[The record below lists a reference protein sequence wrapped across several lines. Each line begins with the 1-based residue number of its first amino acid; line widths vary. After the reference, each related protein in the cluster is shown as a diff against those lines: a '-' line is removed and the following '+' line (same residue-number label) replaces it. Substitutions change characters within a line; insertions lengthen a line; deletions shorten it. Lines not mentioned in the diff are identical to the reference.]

1 MKFNYEKFTEK
12 IKQNLR
18 ELYYKY
24 EKDNEFISEKLN
36 DNNLNRESHL
46 ILVNTYNNNIEFMK
60 KIKSILLE
68 Q

>member
-1 MKFNYEKFTEK
+1 MIQK
-12 IKQNLR
+12 LR

-36 DNNLNRESHL
+36 DNNLNMESHL

-60 KIKSILLE
+60 KKK
-68 Q
+68 

>member
-1 MKFNYEKFTEK
+1 MEK